1 MAGFLCRGVA
11 SQFDVGSLVDFC
23 FFCFPLM
30 FSASFLFYPFVDY
43 PPIRD
48 LMILNVT
55 SSSFQVSWSLNSTQ
69 NHTFWVQ
76 VYQGEELFRSA
87 STPRMSLEVA
97 GLEAGVRYGVKT
109 SYQACRANITAM
121 VTARTGKAT
130 SKILITCEFLSLVQL
145 CWP

>member
-1 MAGFLCRGVA
+1 
-11 SQFDVGSLVDFC
+11 
-23 FFCFPLM
+23 M
-30 FSASFLFYPFVDY
+30 FSASFLFYPFADY

-69 NHTFWVQ
+69 NHTFWVK

-87 STPRMSLEVA
+87 STPGTSLEVA

-109 SYQACRANITAM
+109 SYQACGANITAM

-130 SKILITCEFLSLVQL
+130 SKILITCEFLSLVQF
-145 CWP
+145 CWL

>member
-1 MAGFLCRGVA
+1 
-11 SQFDVGSLVDFC
+11 
-23 FFCFPLM
+23 M
-30 FSASFLFYPFVDY
+30 FSVSFSFYPFVDY
-43 PPIRD
+43 PSIRD
-48 LMILNVT
+48 LVILNVT

-87 STPRMSLEVA
+87 STPRTSLEVA

-109 SYQACRANITAM
+109 SYQACGANITAM
-121 VTARTGKAT
+121 ATVRTGKAT
-130 SKILITCEFLSLVQL
+130 SKIPITCEFLSLAQF